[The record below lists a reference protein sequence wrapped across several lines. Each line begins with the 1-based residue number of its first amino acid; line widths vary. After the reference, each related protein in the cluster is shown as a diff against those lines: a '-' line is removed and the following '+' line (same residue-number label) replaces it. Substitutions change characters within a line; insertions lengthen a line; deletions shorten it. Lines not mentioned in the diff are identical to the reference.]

1 VPRQAEDVNAGQPAP
16 GGRALASDYDD
27 DPGRYAANQLA
38 TSRFL
43 GRQDIH
49 PEVARRFADDGSRL
63 VVDIGGGNG
72 TLARLLAAEGIGF
85 VVVDRAAHVAQA
97 PRPGVRA
104 DACQLPFCGD
114 TFDGAAALWMLYH
127 LPDPLAAL
135 REAHRVLRPDGLLA
149 VTAPSRR
156 NDPELA
162 YVLPGWGEP
171 WSFDAENGPALLGQ
185 VFDVVDIQRWDA
197 PVVRIPD
204 RAGLALYLRGRGLAE
219 DRAHVAA
226 RHLDTPMTI
235 TKRGMIGWARK
246 APH

>member
-1 VPRQAEDVNAGQPAP
+1 MLP
-16 GGRALASDYDD
+16 SDYDD

-38 TSRFL
+38 THRFL
-43 GRQDIH
+43 GRQDAH
-49 PEVARRFADDGSRL
+49 PEVARRFADDGRRL

-72 TLARLLAAEGIGF
+72 TLAQLLNAEGIGF

-104 DACQLPFCGD
+104 DACQLPFGGG

-127 LPDPLAAL
+127 LLNPLAAL
-135 REAHRVLRPDGLLA
+135 REAHRVLCPGGLLA
-149 VTAPSRR
+149 VAAPSRR

-162 YVLPGWGEP
+162 SVLPGWGEP
-171 WSFDAENGPALLGQ
+171 LSFDAENGPALLGQ
-185 VFDVVDIQRWDA
+185 VFDVVDIQQWDT
-197 PVVRIPD
+197 PWVRVPD

-219 DRAHVAA
+219 EHAHSAA
-226 RHLDTPMTI
+226 RRLDLPMII

-246 APH
+246 AHR